1 MFHPKIATILTVVLK
16 PDFQVVYFHLDT
28 HCEMN
33 VKLGSKQ
40 LRESESFISGNMK
53 YVWIYILHVLDPKLY
68 KEVS

>member
-1 MFHPKIATILTVVLK
+1 
-16 PDFQVVYFHLDT
+16 
-28 HCEMN
+28 MN

>member
-1 MFHPKIATILTVVLK
+1 
-16 PDFQVVYFHLDT
+16 
-28 HCEMN
+28 MN

-40 LRESESFISGNMK
+40 LRESESFISRNMK